1 MSLSTKALS
10 NVISKI
16 FMKNLSEKNIKK
28 SKQFGGY
35 LNHLENILAPLGK
48 NNLVVLASLLLLH
61 HFAVESKKT
70 KSAIITGGGEQ
81 FLSMLSDILAPTGLN
96 SVGTS
101 AVLIL
106 LQQAFAKKKN
116 MGKILSGGNPLKN
129 LIAPL
134 GTNAFIATGLLIILE
149 KMITSKINHIK
160 KNDGKLVGGK
170 VNKKFEQLF
179 NLLAPITFNTFAKE
193 SFLEKMASK
202 K

>member
-1 MSLSTKALS
+1 
-10 NVISKI
+10 
-16 FMKNLSEKNIKK
+16 
-28 SKQFGGY
+28 
-35 LNHLENILAPLGK
+35 
-48 NNLVVLASLLLLH
+48 
-61 HFAVESKKT
+61 
-70 KSAIITGGGEQ
+70 
-81 FLSMLSDILAPTGLN
+81 MLSDILAPTGLN